1 MKQQRNAA
9 WWLVLPAVALLSL
22 VGFIPLV
29 AVFNYS
35 FFDIF
40 TLDSRFWVGT
50 EWYAVLVGTPDL
62 YAALGRSLLFT
73 TLVLVI
79 QLPLGVAIALLI
91 PQNTLAKG
99 TMLMI
104 LALPLVVPWNMI
116 PAIWVGF
123 IDTNYGLLGQMLE
136 AMGWNFDYKFTALH
150 TWILI
155 VAMDTWHWVGLVAI
169 LAHSGLSMV
178 PQTYYLAAK
187 IDGAGSWAVFR
198 YIQLPKLQGVLTM
211 ALILRVMDSMMIYTE
226 AFGIN
231 AGGPDNATSFL
242 SLELGED
249 IAAFDYGPAAARSVV
264 YFLIVL
270 LVAWVLQ
277 VLSCR
282 QIWRSL

>member
-9 WWLVLPAVALLSL
+9 WWQVLPAVALLGL

-50 EWYAVLVGTPDL
+50 EWYAALVGTPDL

-73 TLVLVI
+73 TLVLMI
-79 QLPLGVAIALLI
+79 QLPLGVGIALLI
-91 PQNTLAKG
+91 PQNTFAKG
-99 TMLMI
+99 TILMI

-116 PAIWVGF
+116 PIIWLGF
-123 IDTNYGLLGQMLE
+123 INTNYGLLGQMLE

-169 LAHSGLSMV
+169 LANSGLSMV

-211 ALILRVMDSMMIYTE
+211 ALILRVTDSMMIYTE

-277 VLSCR
+277 VSSRRHIRGPL
-282 QIWRSL
+282 